1 MKFKLVENLRII
13 DYSNK
18 KLTESLDI
26 NMLSDED
33 LKTLESSSDNGKIYN
48 NITLKILADPNN
60 AKYKDYTYSLQDS
73 ILKYRSLDATE
84 NPFIAMLNAGDQGDI
99 LELSD
104 DEFKKVL
111 DLIESEKL
119 PIKFIENNFS
129 RNGIADLLKK
139 DPKWTIR
146 IFKLLSNANH
156 DYKNAQGKKAIIQD
170 FLDGDNFKSL
180 DEMKKIA
187 DTFSKEDRA
196 DLISVKDWFK
206 DVARID
212 KDIDIYNKSLDI
224 IKDSDLSE
232 DDKSDLTTFIKNL
245 FSTDED
251 WKKTRSYILAYTQ
264 VNQYTKPT
272 EILNV
277 LQSMYSYYKDRYGV
291 ESSVDITLRNYLEN
305 ELNLYNLNDQLEK
318 IKEIILNDPSISD
331 RDKSNIDIIIKKLG
345 NKQNS
350 KLLSSLLKI
359 NIPDE
364 SKIGIY
370 INKEIQKLVDADYLE
385 TTIGDALTVIGIQP
399 QEGLKYLHS
408 QVSDNPEYANL
419 LNSLWKDLQTRQLIL
434 NKPITK
440 NGKNFSWKEAIIDFL
455 ENVKDRGADL
465 SLNALLLENNKIDAN
480 DQIDQIISWIK
491 NENKLSKSSLNS
503 VTYRLHQLL
512 DKEQNATFKKLLKLQ
527 ILDKENITKDITN
540 FISENIVYFGKTTIQ
555 DALRSIGYNTPE
567 VDGQRFLQSSVF
579 KKQIGERNKF
589 LSKFK
594 LIWTNPQEKRAL
606 LNTQI
611 EFKDGKFNWLKAIT
625 NFMNSHD
632 IE

>member
-1 MKFKLVENLRII
+1 MKFKLVEKLRII

-73 ILKYRSLDATE
+73 ILTYRSLDATQ
-84 NPFIAMLNAGDQGDI
+84 NPFIAMLNAGDRGDI

-104 DEFKKVL
+104 DEFKRVL

-146 IFKLLSNANH
+146 IFKLLSNVNH

-224 IKDSDLSE
+224 IKASDLSE

-345 NKQNS
+345 NKKNS